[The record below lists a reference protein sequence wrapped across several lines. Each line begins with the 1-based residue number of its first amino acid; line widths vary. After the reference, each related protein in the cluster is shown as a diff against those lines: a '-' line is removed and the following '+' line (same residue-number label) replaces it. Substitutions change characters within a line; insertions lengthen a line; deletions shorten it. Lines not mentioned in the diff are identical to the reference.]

1 MTTKQKYTILLVL
14 GGLSALGPFS
24 IDMYLPAFKAIAQSL
39 KTDLSHVGFTL
50 TGYFIGISFGQLFY
64 GPVTDRF
71 GRKKPLIFGLSLYIL
86 ASIGCA
92 LSPTIEWLIAM
103 RVLLALGGC
112 VGMVVGRAIVRDL
125 FPVSEIAKIFS
136 ILMLIVGIAPII
148 APTIGSWVLTV
159 SEWRTIFYIM
169 TSLGMILLF
178 SVLFFLP
185 ESQPREASHSL
196 SIPTIMKNYKEVL
209 SDKTFIFY
217 ALIGSLAM
225 SGMFAYISGSPFVF
239 MEYFGISQ
247 KTYGL
252 IFGFNAFGYI
262 LGSQV
267 NRVMLNKFSS
277 KKIVVFSAV
286 ALCTIGVSGIVLQ
299 NTQLLT
305 VEILVA
311 HLVCFLFCLGHLVPN
326 ATALA
331 LTPFT
336 KNAGSASALI
346 GFIQMVFGASMSSL
360 VSFLADDS
368 LFPMMICL
376 FICGS
381 GVFMLIGFVQV
392 KNRKKR
398 SGVIINK

>member
-196 SIPTIMKNYKEVL
+196 SIPTIIKNYKEVL

-277 KKIVVFSAV
+277 KKIVSFSAV

-305 VEILVA
+305 VEILVT